1 MPTKAT
7 RMNPATTGADH
18 KLAAGIFSLDQ
29 AAAMLDCEP
38 IAIKRLIALGK
49 LNDNRNRSGSVVLKN
64 ELEAYIG
71 QGSPNIEMPRLDGDW
86 FRWFR
91 GEVGRIEFQSAIR
104 NAADGLSEISDKQLK
119 DAYKAD
125 RMSAKYSFDV
135 RPTQKMKDVY
145 RKSVKLEVYDSVE
158 VDASYGVAALVCQMR
173 AAAKRKL
180 MRVSPASSKGLNP
193 PLWRLY
199 ESPKQFRDLIAF
211 AEINSAMELNT
222 TFTDSRVIEGRS
234 NPATVVRVVSFQDL
248 SANWVADL
256 RQAISLAF

>member
-7 RMNPATTGADH
+7 RMNPGTTGADH

-38 IAIKRLIALGK
+38 ISIKRLIALGK

-91 GEVGRIEFQSAIR
+91 GEAGRVEFQASIR
-104 NAADGLSEISDKQLK
+104 KVAERLPDISDKQLK
-119 DAYKAD
+119 KAFEAD
-125 RMSAKYSFDV
+125 RKATKFSFKV
-135 RPTQKMKDVY
+135 RPMLEMKDVY
-145 RKSVKLEVYDSVE
+145 RMPVTMEISDSIEVKT
-158 VDASYGVAALVCQMR
+158 SYGVAAMVCQMR
-173 AAAKRKL
+173 EVAKRKL
-180 MRVSPASSKGLNP
+180 MRVSPASPKGLNP

-199 ESPKQFRDLIAF
+199 DSPKQFRDVVAF
-211 AEINSAMELNT
+211 AEHYAPLELDT
-222 TFTDSRVIEGRS
+222 TFSESRFIEGRS
-234 NPATVVRVVSFQDL
+234 NPATVVRVVSFQAL

-256 RQAISLAF
+256 RQAVSLAF